1 MPLSSL
7 VRTLAFGALVIGVP
21 VAAQEAPSAP
31 FKAIEALNATY
42 DKQLHELECR
52 RIAALA
58 ALAEKSPAP
67 EADAAYRHIFGL
79 AIARGLCAESHAAAV
94 RCLATPSC
102 GRDTRALA
110 ALVQALARTDK
121 GEHDGALDD
130 WRRLLKGPESSD
142 PGAARSDAELA
153 LGVGEAYL
161 RRLIR
166 DGRYDVARRLC
177 ALACKDGTPSE
188 VKDHFAGRLARL
200 ELIGKT
206 APPIAATDV
215 NGKPMSLADLD
226 GKVVLI
232 DFWATWCPPCVAS
245 IPAYKAIAE
254 KYHDKGFVILGVNVD
269 AMHEDVQEARK
280 ALPIVRRFLVRH
292 HVTWTNLIN
301 GQGANDIASAYR
313 VEEIP
318 ANFLVGRDGKI
329 VAVEQDVNL
338 LEQAVIRALAPP
350 TR

>member
-1 MPLSSL
+1 M
-7 VRTLAFGALVIGVP
+7 
-21 VAAQEAPSAP
+21 
-31 FKAIEALNATY
+31 
-42 DKQLHELECR
+42 
-52 RIAALA
+52 
-58 ALAEKSPAP
+58 
-67 EADAAYRHIFGL
+67 
-79 AIARGLCAESHAAAV
+79 

-110 ALVQALARTDK
+110 ALAQALARTDK

-130 WRRLLKGPESSD
+130 WKKLLKGPDSGD
-142 PGAARSDAELA
+142 PAAARSDVELA

-166 DGRYDVARRLC
+166 DGRYDIARRLC
-177 ALACKDGTPSE
+177 ALACEDGAPSE
-188 VKDHFAGRLARL
+188 VKDHFAGRMARL
-200 ELIGKT
+200 ELIGKP

-215 NGKPMSLADLD
+215 DGKPVSLADLA

-280 ALPIVRRFLVRH
+280 VAAGRPPIP
-292 HVTWTNLIN
+292 
-301 GQGANDIASAYR
+301 GPKS
-313 VEEIP
+313 
-318 ANFLVGRDGKI
+318 RDLDQPDQRPGG
-329 VAVEQDVNL
+329 
-338 LEQAVIRALAPP
+338 P
-350 TR
+350 